1 MVTIRAFLIHL
12 IEALTSSSSSS
23 IDPPADAIMISI
35 VISFPATCNISE
47 LCDIC
52 DIFGV
57 CVVICYMWCM
67 MLYV

>member
-12 IEALTSSSSSS
+12 IEAFTSSSSS

-47 LCDIC
+47 MYDIC
-52 DIFGV
+52 DICGV
-57 CVVICYMWCM
+57 CVVICYMSCM